1 VDVVLKPKD
10 IHSMEFR
17 TTFRGYD
24 PEQVDQF
31 IAKLFSEYEALYR
44 ESEEQKKTIET
55 LQAKIEEK
63 EKKITDLEGREDSIQ
78 GMVTMA
84 KRTVEELLASA
95 KSESEGILASAHREA
110 DRIVA
115 EARKEAEHILAS
127 AQLDKQSAQR
137 ESEYLQRLQERLYY
151 RIQRVLDEAKEAL
164 SGIKPE
170 ERTGSMSLD
179 FGKDKTRDL
188 SSFATQEIAL
198 TRELDDK

>member
-1 VDVVLKPKD
+1 MVLKPKD

>member
-1 VDVVLKPKD
+1 
-10 IHSMEFR
+10 MEFR